1 MDIVNTRIKLKRDS
15 TANWNAARG
24 FVPLEGEL
32 IIYTDYQPS
41 YVLNIDGTYSLD
53 NNGNPIIR
61 KDKDGNVLY
70 TPGIKIGDGK
80 AFVQDLPFIDDE
92 LREKLITHINNTEIH
107 VTLQDKEFW
116 NNKVNI
122 DDSDEVIDGYLEDE
136 LLIFNRL

>member
-1 MDIVNTRIKLKRDS
+1 MEIVNTRIKLKRDS

-32 IIYTDYQPS
+32 IIYDDYQPS
-41 YVLNIDGTYSLD
+41 YILNIDGTYRLD
-53 NNGNPIIR
+53 NEGNPITR

-70 TPGIKIGDGK
+70 APGIKIGDGK

-92 LREKLITHINNTEIH
+92 LRAKLIAHLNDTQIH

-122 DDSDEVIDGYLEDE
+122 DDSDEVVDGYLEND